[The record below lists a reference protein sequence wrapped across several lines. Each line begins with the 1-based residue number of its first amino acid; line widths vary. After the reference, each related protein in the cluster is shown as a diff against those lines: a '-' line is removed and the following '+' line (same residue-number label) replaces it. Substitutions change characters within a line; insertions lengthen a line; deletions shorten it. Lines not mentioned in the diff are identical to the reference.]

1 MKIQIHPDYKTLCRT
16 TADLISD
23 YIKSKPNSLICLASG
38 HTPLGVFECLV
49 KDVKEN
55 RIDISQC
62 VFVGLDE
69 WVGIGPKQDGS
80 CRLLMDQFFFDPLK
94 IPAKQIHFFNA
105 LSNDLQHEAD
115 KINSVIGWNG
125 GLDIMLVGVG
135 TNGHIAMNEPGT
147 SFDSIAHIS
156 ELAEETKIVG
166 QKYFKS
172 STELKYG
179 ITLGLKHFY
188 ESKLPIL
195 MANGSKK
202 SAIMKRIIEEKAGE
216 HLPASIVHGM
226 EQAVLMI
233 DEEAASL
240 LKR

>member
-1 MKIQIHPDYKTLCRT
+1 MKIHIHPDYQTLSRA
-16 TADLISD
+16 TADLITS
-23 YIKSKPNSLICLASG
+23 YIIEKPNSLICLASG

-49 KDVKEN
+49 KDVMEKKV
-55 RIDISQC
+55 DISQC

-80 CRLLMDQFFFDPLK
+80 CRLLMDQFFFEPLR
-94 IPAKQIHFFNA
+94 IPSKQIHFFDA

-125 GLDIMLVGVG
+125 GLDIMLVGIG

-156 ELAEETKIVG
+156 ELAEETKVVG

-172 STELKYG
+172 STELQYG
-179 ITLGLKHFY
+179 ITLGLKHFA

-202 SAIMKRIIEEKAGE
+202 SAIMKHVLEEKPGE
-216 HLPASIVHGM
+216 YLPASIVHRIPN
-226 EQAVLMI
+226 ELVMI
-233 DEEAASL
+233 DEEAAL
-240 LKR
+240 ELKR

>member
-1 MKIQIHPDYKTLCRT
+1 MKLQIHTDYKTLSRA
-16 TADLISD
+16 TADLIVE
-23 YIKSKPNSLICLASG
+23 YIKAKPKSLICLASG

-49 KDVKEN
+49 KDVKDKKV
-55 RIDISQC
+55 DISQC

-80 CRLLMDQFFFDPLK
+80 CRLLMDQFFFEPLH
-94 IPAKQIHFFNA
+94 IPLTRIHFFDA
-105 LSNDLQHEAD
+105 LSKDLQREAD
-115 KINSVIGWNG
+115 RINAVINSNG
-125 GLDIMLVGVG
+125 GLDIMLVGIG

-156 ELAEETKIVG
+156 ELADETKVVG

-172 STELKYG
+172 TTELKHG
-179 ITLGLKHFY
+179 ITLGLKHFA

-202 SAIMKRIIEEKAGE
+202 ASIMKRVVEEQPDE
-216 HLPASIVHGM
+216 QLPASIVHRVPK
-226 EQAVLMI
+226 AIVAI
-233 DEEAASL
+233 DEEAAVE
-240 LKR
+240 LKK